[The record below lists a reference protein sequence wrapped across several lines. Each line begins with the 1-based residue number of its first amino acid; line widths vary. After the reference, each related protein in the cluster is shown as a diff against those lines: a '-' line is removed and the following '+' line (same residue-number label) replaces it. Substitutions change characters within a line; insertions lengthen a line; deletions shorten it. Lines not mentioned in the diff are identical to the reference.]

1 MDPIFIKTWP
11 TFGGLAL
18 ARNRADTV
26 VLFSRGRRYCAIPY
40 GGREGAYNEPRFVT
54 VVTVAKFGVLSAEDG
69 TLTTLMHITYSY
81 WTLES

>member
-26 VLFSRGRRYCAIPY
+26 VLFSRGRRYCAIQY

-54 VVTVAKFGVLSAEDG
+54 LPPSTKRVLPG
-69 TLTTLMHITYSY
+69 MCKTFYKNTLLK
-81 WTLES
+81 